1 MAKTSTKKLE
11 REIEESLELAKT
23 KRRQRDSIERPTPNR
38 VLGRIDHALSTAED
52 QIGSYLATAETA
64 QSSPQVYKLGN
75 ELFDDI
81 EKIRW
86 KIRRGA
92 R

>member
-1 MAKTSTKKLE
+1 MAKASTKKIE
-11 REIEESLELAKT
+11 REIEESLERAKT
-23 KRRQRDSIERPTPNR
+23 KRRQRDLIERPTPDR

-52 QIGSYLATAETA
+52 QIATHMANAETA

-86 KIRRGA
+86 KIRRGV

>member
-1 MAKTSTKKLE
+1 MARSSKQLE
-11 REIEESLELAKT
+11 REIEAALKTAKV
-23 KRRQRDSIERPTPNR
+23 KRRQRDFIERPTPDR

-64 QSSPQVYKLGN
+64 QSSPQVYKIGN
-75 ELFDDI
+75 ELYDDI

-86 KIRRGA
+86 KIRKWGR
-92 R
+92 